1 MSNFPA
7 LKFRL
12 FKPNLLR
19 SELMPNKFRHIGI
32 CIADAVVFVVV
43 VLGPVVGRYA
53 IETGNNWQ
61 YIFWAGFI
69 GCFISLV
76 FLVWLYHVSW
86 TSPISRNRC

>member
-1 MSNFPA
+1 MSGLPDP
-7 LKFRL
+7 KSRL
-12 FKPNLLR
+12 SETNLGC

-43 VLGPVVGRYA
+43 VIGPVAGRYA
-53 IETGNNWQ
+53 IETGDNWQ

-76 FLVWLYHVSW
+76 LLVWLYHVS
-86 TSPISRNRC
+86 